1 MKYNQWESF
10 LLLLSTIGP
19 LRVTIACAHLTAD
32 ATPEQR
38 KRIAAR
44 AVLIASA
51 VCLVFAVLGE
61 AILNVFNVSVPA
73 FQIAGG
79 IIVALFSLEMVV
91 GNKQPGTLS
100 GDPANH
106 ERALAE
112 DLAVTPLAI
121 PLMASVSGLVAI
133 VSLLPRDNDI
143 RATLI
148 LCAAIIAIMG
158 LDYVCLRSCG
168 LIVKALGPTALDVT
182 SKILGVILTALAVEL
197 VLMGLNGL
205 GLLATPRPGSG

>member
-1 MKYNQWESF
+1 MKYNEWEGF

-19 LRVTIACAHLTAD
+19 VRVTIACAALTAD

-61 AILNVFNVSVPA
+61 AILNLFHVSIPA

-79 IIVALFSLEMVV
+79 IIVALFSLEMVL
-91 GNKQPGTLS
+91 GNKTQGTPS
-100 GDPANH
+100 VDPANPD
-106 ERALAE
+106 RARVE

-133 VSLLPRDNDI
+133 VSLLSRDNNI
-143 RATLI
+143 RGTFI
-148 LCAAIIAIMG
+148 LCAEIIAIMG
-158 LDYVCLRSCG
+158 LDYVCLRLCG
-168 LIVKALGPTALDVT
+168 LIIRALGPTALDVT

-205 GLLATPRPGSG
+205 GLIATLRPGNG